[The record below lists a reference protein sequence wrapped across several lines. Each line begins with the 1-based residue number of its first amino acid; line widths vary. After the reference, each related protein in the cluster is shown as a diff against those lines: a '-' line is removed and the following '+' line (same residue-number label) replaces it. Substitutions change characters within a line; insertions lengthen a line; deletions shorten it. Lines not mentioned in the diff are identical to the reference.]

1 MLIPAE
7 DSVMPL
13 YDEIDL
19 RAGDGTTEIHVKECS
34 LRKNEKMNLYW
45 RMVAGLH
52 ELGHTIS
59 KFPLCTGSRKKSRV
73 NISDPIIVEPDEQD
87 NGPNS
92 GTNNG
97 SKTSAIVY

>member
-1 MLIPAE
+1 
-7 DSVMPL
+7 MPL

-19 RAGDGTTEIHVKECS
+19 DAGTAKVRVKECS

-59 KFPLCTGSRKKSRV
+59 KFPLCSGSRKKSRIQ
-73 NISDPIIVEPDEQD
+73 ISEPIVVMADDDEE
-87 NGPNS
+87 S
-92 GTNNG
+92 ASHAETN
-97 SKTSAIVY
+97 KTTIVY